1 MEGEWQDGWAWA
13 RPEME
18 CEDEGTAR
26 VGGEWPLETVR
37 FGVADALMT
46 HGPAT
51 MTRVAVWR
59 FGLAQGA
66 PPCGRPLS
74 RTVLSNGFSCRQCW
88 SWYWQR

>member
-37 FGVADALMT
+37 FGVADALT
-46 HGPAT
+46 DDSRAGHHDSSGCLEIRTGSGGPT
-51 MTRVAVWR
+51 MW
-59 FGLAQGA
+59 
-66 PPCGRPLS
+66 PP
-74 RTVLSNGFSCRQCW
+74 TV
-88 SWYWQR
+88 